1 MIAIDVAVQ
10 VALISGLSGGLV
22 SIIIKILS
30 SSLEKSE
37 ASGNDADAAKA
48 LSESARVQVETYGK
62 AFVDPLKDR
71 VEALEGENGTLRS
84 LLVDSQERYDL
95 QRRSHNEQIES
106 LQLQIKNLTTS
117 VNNQRDQ
124 IVFLIEQ
131 GETKDK
137 TIQRMQEE
145 IDQLRR
151 ENRQLRDQIES
162 LRTENALLKTQP
174 VGGG

>member
-1 MIAIDVAVQ
+1 MIALDVTVQ
-10 VALISGLSGGLV
+10 VALVSGLVAGLV
-22 SIIIKILS
+22 SIVIKLLS
-30 SSLEKSE
+30 ARVEKSE
-37 ASGNDADAAKA
+37 AAGNEAEAARA
-48 LSESARVQVETYGK
+48 LSESARLQVETYGK
-62 AFVDPLKDR
+62 AFVDPLKER

-84 LLVDSQERYDL
+84 LLVDSQDRYDL

-106 LQLQIKNLTTS
+106 LQVQIKNLTTS

-124 IVFLIEQ
+124 IAFLIDQ

-162 LRTENALLKTQP
+162 LRTENDLLKTQP

>member
-30 SSLEKSE
+30 SRLEKSE

>member
-1 MIAIDVAVQ
+1 MVRH
-10 VALISGLSGGLV
+10 AL
-22 SIIIKILS
+22 
-30 SSLEKSE
+30 KS
-37 ASGNDADAAKA
+37 K
-48 LSESARVQVETYGK
+48 VK
-62 AFVDPLKDR
+62 K
-71 VEALEGENGTLRS
+71 
-84 LLVDSQERYDL
+84 
-95 QRRSHNEQIES
+95 
-106 LQLQIKNLTTS
+106 LQIKNLTTS